1 MDALMRTT
9 GRTFMATCLCVH
21 LRPATGELTYASAG
35 HPPALVRDADGTVRQ
50 LTGALAA
57 PLGFLSAR
65 RGSEASSTLPAGAA
79 LVLYTDGLV
88 ERRGLSIDVGI
99 DALGRALR
107 DAGGDPTAGGLLAT
121 LGAQQGLDD
130 DIALLV
136 ARAVPVD
143 AARLE
148 LSLGAVPGSL
158 APLRRALGRWLGA
171 NAVGT
176 RDAYDILLAVNES
189 ATNAIEHAYGPGDA
203 TFEVD
208 ARRDGDTIE
217 IVVRDFGRWRPAR
230 GEHRGR
236 GLSVMRGTMD
246 SVELSRTSAGSEVRL
261 SRTVGAD
268 GGAR

>member
-1 MDALMRTT
+1 
-9 GRTFMATCLCVH
+9 
-21 LRPATGELTYASAG
+21 
-35 HPPALVRDADGTVRQ
+35 
-50 LTGALAA
+50 
-57 PLGFLSAR
+57 
-65 RGSEASSTLPAGAA
+65 
-79 LVLYTDGLV
+79 
-88 ERRGLSIDVGI
+88 
-99 DALGRALR
+99 
-107 DAGGDPTAGGLLAT
+107 
-121 LGAQQGLDD
+121 
-130 DIALLV
+130 
-136 ARAVPVD
+136 
-143 AARLE
+143 
-148 LSLGAVPGSL
+148 VPGSL

-208 ARRDGDTIE
+208 ARRDGDTID

-246 SVELSRTSAGSEVRL
+246 AVELSRTSAGSEVRL